1 MYIEPNT
8 IIVACKDIP
17 LDTTYE
23 HTIYFADSDA
33 QETYFRGKGKY
44 VFERNSYQRVQRGW
58 MRVKRKAED
67 LYDCNYLMY
76 RNTAFGDKWFYAF
89 IKGVEYVNNEVS
101 QIQFELDVMQTWM
114 FDYELEQCFVE
125 REHSSTDNYWQ
136 NLVPENLDCGED
148 VVSNGMRT
156 FDMNDMCV
164 CVLAAYPENQSSTG
178 RVINNVYT
186 PLRILAG
193 VPASST
199 REIDALIDEY
209 VQDGQEDRIVA
220 IFQYP
225 EFLGDASTSTAVT
238 QTFYVASNVDTID
251 GYTPRNRKLYNYP
264 YNFMLMS
271 NNNGQTAV
279 YKYENWDTESVV
291 GDFEV
296 AGAFVTTP
304 CVMVYPTQYRG
315 IESDYDSGL
324 TISSFPQCAWVGDA
338 FKAWWAQNRASV
350 VTSGISSVLGTALTT
365 MAIAG
370 NPALGAPVT
379 MGTTVTSV
387 GRAAMAQGAREEA
400 AQFAVQQAGRS
411 AKLSASMQVKG
422 VLAQVRDLQ
431 HTPPQIHGQTQ
442 TDSLNTGIGRV
453 EFSCYKMSI
462 KAEYARIIDDYFDRY
477 RYATRRNK
485 VPNTNVRPH
494 WTYTKTLGCTIK
506 GSIPCDDAD
515 AICAIYDNGITFW
528 RNANEVGNYS
538 LDNRTWG

>member
-8 IIVACKDIP
+8 TIRICQDVP

-23 HTIYFADSDA
+23 HTIYFANKSA
-33 QETYFRGKGKY
+33 QETYFNGKTKY
-44 VFERNSYQRVQRGW
+44 IFERNSYQRLQRGY

-67 LYDCNYLMY
+67 LYNCNYLMY
-76 RNTAFGDKWFYAF
+76 KNIAFGDKWFYAF
-89 IKGVEYVNNEVS
+89 IKGVEYINNEVS
-101 QIQFELDVMQTWM
+101 QIQFEIDVMQTWA
-114 FDYELEQCFVE
+114 FDYELEECFVE
-125 REHSSTDNYWQ
+125 REHSSTDGYWE

-164 CVLAAYPENQSSTG
+164 CVLAAYPAEQSGSG
-178 RVINNVYT
+178 RVVNNVYT

-193 VPASST
+193 VPATAT

-209 VQDGQEDRIVA
+209 VADGQEDRIVA
-220 IFQYP
+220 IYQYP
-225 EFLGDASTSTAVT
+225 EFLGDASTTTAVT

-251 GYTPRNRKLYNYP
+251 GYTPKNRKLYNYP

-271 NNNGQTAV
+271 NNNGQTAI
-279 YKYENWDTESVV
+279 YKYENWDNENVI

-315 IESDYDSGL
+315 ISNDYDSGL

-350 VTSGISSVLGTALTT
+350 VTSGISSVLGTAITVG
-365 MAIAG
+365 ASIV
-370 NPALGAPVT
+370 NPALGAASAGVQF
-379 MGTTVTSV
+379 GAQVSRLNA
-387 GRAAMAQGAREEA
+387 GINAASNVAN
-400 AQFAVQQAGRS
+400 
-411 AKLSASMQVKG
+411 
-422 VLAQVRDLQ
+422 VLAKVGDLQ
-431 HTPPQIHGQTQ
+431 NTPPQIHGQTQ
-442 TDSLNTGIGRV
+442 TDSLNTGLGRV

-462 KAEYARIIDDYFDRY
+462 KAEYAKIIDDYFTRY
-477 RYATRRNK
+477 GYATRRNK
-485 VPNTNVRPH
+485 VPNRDARPH
-494 WTYTKTLGCTIK
+494 WTYTKTIGCTIK

-515 AICAIYDNGITFW
+515 AICSIYNNGITFW
-528 RNANEVGNYS
+528 KNGGEVGNYA
-538 LDNRTWG
+538 LDNRTWR